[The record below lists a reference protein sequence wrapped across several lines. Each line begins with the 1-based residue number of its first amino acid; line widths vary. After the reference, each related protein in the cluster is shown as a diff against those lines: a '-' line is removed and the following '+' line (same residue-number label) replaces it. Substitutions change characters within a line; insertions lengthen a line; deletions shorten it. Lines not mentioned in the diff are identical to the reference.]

1 MSEHVPRTTIRVVI
15 SGRVQ
20 GVWYRGW
27 TVSEASGAGLD
38 GWVRNRS
45 DGTVEAVFS
54 GSSDGV
60 NAMIEACR
68 SGPPAAKVTGI
79 ECFDDADPPGHSGF
93 HQRPTL

>member
-1 MSEHVPRTTIRVVI
+1 MNEHIPRTTIRVVI

-27 TVSEASGAGLD
+27 TVSEASAAGLD

-54 GSSDGV
+54 GSSESVD
-60 NAMIEACR
+60 AMIEACR
-68 SGPPAAKVTGI
+68 TGPPAAKVTGI
-79 ECFDDADPPGHSGF
+79 ECFDDADPPGQSGF

>member
-1 MSEHVPRTTIRVVI
+1 MNGHVPRTTIRVVI

-27 TVSEASGAGLD
+27 AVSEASAAGLD

-54 GSSDGV
+54 GSSDSV
-60 NAMIEACR
+60 DAMIEACR
-68 SGPPAAKVTGI
+68 AGPPAARVAAI
-79 ECFDDADPPGHSGF
+79 ERFDDTDPPPIGF
-93 HQRPTL
+93 RQRPTV